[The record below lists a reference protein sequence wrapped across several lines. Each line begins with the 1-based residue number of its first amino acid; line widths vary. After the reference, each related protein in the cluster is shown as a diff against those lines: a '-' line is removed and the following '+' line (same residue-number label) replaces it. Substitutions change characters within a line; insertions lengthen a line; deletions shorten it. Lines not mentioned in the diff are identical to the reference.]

1 MDSIISGLYGL
12 MNHHAPELPKSW
24 KQADEQD
31 SWSDKAKDVILKKIK
46 KEKGL
51 AALEDFRRIL
61 TIQNSNTNCLLVDK
75 SKDGRWQVHH
85 L

>member
-1 MDSIISGLYGL
+1 MDSIITGLHGL
-12 MNHHAPELPKSW
+12 MNHASSELSKSW

-31 SWSDKAKDVILKKIK
+31 SWRDKAKDVILKKIK